1 MLENSTRII
10 SVQIPESDNNIPLPA
25 VSCVT
30 KQVKPV
36 SISTGDVAG
45 ILWNQN
51 TNMLPIVAFSEGQNS
66 QLLEFS
72 SNRTIESMALHLYAT
87 VQGGDDPRTRF
98 GGFPAGSIVAIVV
111 VMLVVL
117 TGGVVAVRGYMGIVK
132 SKSSGSSQ
140 LDNSGF
146 INKQGTYE

>member
-1 MLENSTRII
+1 MLENSSRVI

-25 VSCVT
+25 ISCVT

-36 SISTGDVAG
+36 SISSGDVAG
-45 ILWNQN
+45 ILWTQD

-72 SNRTIESMALHLYAT
+72 SNRTMESMALHLYAT
-87 VQGGDDPRTRF
+87 VQGGDDPRTHS
-98 GGFPAGSIVAIVV
+98 GGFPAGSIAAIVV

-117 TGGVVAVRGYMGIVK
+117 TGGMVVVLGYLGIVK
-132 SKSSGSSQ
+132 RKSNGSSQ
-140 LDNSGF
+140 LDNSF
-146 INKQGTYE
+146 INKQGTYR